1 MNIATLYTKIF
12 LLVTT
17 WCINICVKLS
27 FCLLGPFPSVPSL
40 YKIHFI
46 QQAKVVEL
54 GTSIF
59 EKNTANTLI

>member
-1 MNIATLYTKIF
+1 MIYKYL
-12 LLVTT
+12 
-17 WCINICVKLS
+17 CVKLS

>member
-1 MNIATLYTKIF
+1 MIYKYL
-12 LLVTT
+12 
-17 WCINICVKLS
+17 CVKLS

-59 EKNTANTLI
+59 EKNTANTLAESRTPTSLVLTCWQI